1 MSKHTIL
8 IVDDNPHNLK
18 LARVLLS
25 GEGYDVR
32 TAADAE
38 EALELLQT
46 LTPALILMDMQL
58 PGMDGLELTRR
69 LKQDPVRRGIQV
81 VALTAYAMVG
91 DRERALAAGFD
102 GYISKPIDVE
112 LLAKFVADQLAQAP
126 VDSPRAQDGTP

>member
-1 MSKHTIL
+1 MSKQTIL

-69 LKQDPVRRGIQV
+69 LKLDPVRRGIQI
-81 VALTAYAMVG
+81 VALTAYAMIG
-91 DRERALAAGFD
+91 DRERALAAGCD
-102 GYISKPIDVE
+102 GYISKPIDVD
-112 LLAKFVADQLAQAP
+112 LLPKFVAAQLAQTP
-126 VDSPRAQDGTP
+126 VDSRRTQDGTP